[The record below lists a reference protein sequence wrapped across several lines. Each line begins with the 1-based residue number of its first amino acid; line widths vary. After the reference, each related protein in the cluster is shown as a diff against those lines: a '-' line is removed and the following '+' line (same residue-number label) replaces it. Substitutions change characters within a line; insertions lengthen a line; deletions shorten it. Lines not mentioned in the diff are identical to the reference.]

1 MISMKYKRSS
11 DALSAEVADDV
22 VALHIQRGSSYGM
35 ERVTAD
41 VWRLLEASTDLDT
54 ICAQL
59 MERYEVDEQTCR
71 REVGQLMTLFE
82 QEGLVETVAN

>member
-1 MISMKYKRSS
+1 MNMKYKRSS

-35 ERVTAD
+35 EKVTAD
-41 VWRLLEASTDLDT
+41 VWRLLEAPADLDT
-54 ICAQL
+54 ICGQL
-59 MERYEVDEQTCR
+59 MERYEVDQQTCR

-82 QEGLVETVAN
+82 QEGLVETVAD